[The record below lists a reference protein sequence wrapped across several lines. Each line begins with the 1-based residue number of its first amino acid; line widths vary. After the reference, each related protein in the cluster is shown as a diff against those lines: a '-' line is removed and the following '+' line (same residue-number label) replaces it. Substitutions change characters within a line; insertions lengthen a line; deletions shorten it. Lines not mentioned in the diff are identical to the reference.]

1 VSLRFVTLRDL
12 NLITRKS
19 YLVSCVVILVV
30 AVMGVIWAI
39 PEILTISLGTLLAF
53 AIVAAPLFLRSLT
66 FRKSFAQRFRRP
78 DRPVPADW
86 RERFLALLSSGGVTQ
101 VPHVT
106 RGKLLHGFLT
116 ELVVSNVIPIG
127 IYIVAT
133 LYFVIALTGWRAY
146 LFTFSPIAN
155 VSIGLLLVGAAVLL
169 LVCKFFIGEPFKRRF
184 TTDWLLGRNA
194 SRAVEAARQ
203 PPILFLRSFSL
214 DAFSSQPLKRSG
226 GSTTPEMALVMQAA
240 RFAPVIAIGKP
251 GEAQAPP
258 GAIRI
263 YVTQEQWVEKVREII
278 ALCQLV
284 IWTAGYTE
292 GLQWEIQELVNTV
305 PPGRL
310 LVWLRLDV
318 GDATP
323 EMREREWKRFAT
335 AYSRI
340 FPKELPAELGKMH
353 YLAFDHDWTAFSIP
367 GPDMFPL
374 REYLKIVLQ

>member
-1 VSLRFVTLRDL
+1 
-12 NLITRKS
+12 
-19 YLVSCVVILVV
+19 
-30 AVMGVIWAI
+30 
-39 PEILTISLGTLLAF
+39 
-53 AIVAAPLFLRSLT
+53 
-66 FRKSFAQRFRRP
+66 
-78 DRPVPADW
+78 
-86 RERFLALLSSGGVTQ
+86 
-101 VPHVT
+101 
-106 RGKLLHGFLT
+106 
-116 ELVVSNVIPIG
+116 
-127 IYIVAT
+127 
-133 LYFVIALTGWRAY
+133 
-146 LFTFSPIAN
+146 
-155 VSIGLLLVGAAVLL
+155 
-169 LVCKFFIGEPFKRRF
+169 
-184 TTDWLLGRNA
+184 
-194 SRAVEAARQ
+194 
-203 PPILFLRSFSL
+203 
-214 DAFSSQPLKRSG
+214 
-226 GSTTPEMALVMQAA
+226 MALVMQAA